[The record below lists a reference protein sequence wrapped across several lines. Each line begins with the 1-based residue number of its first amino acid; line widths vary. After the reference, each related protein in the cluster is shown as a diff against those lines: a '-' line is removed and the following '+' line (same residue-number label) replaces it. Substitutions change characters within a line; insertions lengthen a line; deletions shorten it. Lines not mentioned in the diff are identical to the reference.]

1 MQTTNTLSNER
12 VVDSLP
18 APKAI
23 RARLAEIRT
32 EARIL
37 REMLPAAERRARM
50 TAKQKQEE
58 VRR

>member
-1 MQTTNTLSNER
+1 MQTTSTPSTER
-12 VVDSLP
+12 VVDSIP

-23 RARLAEIRT
+23 RARLAEIRA

-37 REMLPAAERRARM
+37 REILPAAERRERM
-50 TAKQKQEE
+50 TAKQKREE